1 MLYSKRYITVIFM
14 LLSLISF
21 GEAQSPVDRNVTVER
36 DFQPVI
42 QDAGKITG
50 LPEIQHVK
58 TTKER
63 VDYSE
68 IYQPLPFEKNM
79 LTLSA
84 EEVLHQRRK
93 ASREAFIRLGGGNYW
108 NTVGDV
114 VLPIIKNEKNR
125 LDLILK
131 HVGTFGDK
139 QHALS
144 RGTLD
149 YNHYFSTYDLYAGVA
164 FSHQYFNYYG
174 NNFYGSNGDTITTNN
189 LKGYSDLLSA
199 PQPIYKEQKI
209 DRITRFPQEISLA
222 DLANSPLYDMLWR
235 YHAHVGIR
243 SLPNATGKTYNGELN
258 YDLFQSDNGLQENIF
273 KMQYGF
279 SNPVGQ
285 NRFGMDF
292 ELSNMFYNENDTS
305 KINFWDYYAT
315 FTMNPYYLM
324 ERPDWYLRAG
334 LKTTFSFIHG
344 RPFNPMPDV
353 SAEWKV
359 LPKLLAVYGG
369 VTGSFSPSTLS
380 SIAEENP
387 YVFSDLRVRDAYTPV
402 NPYFGFKLKPLH
414 NLLLDAF
421 MDYSYIVDQY
431 FFVNKEYHTTD
442 IPGVYSILFTN
453 RFNVLYSNANL
464 FRFGVRAN
472 YNFRNTVN
480 VQLKGTYNSWDVKD
494 ELHAWMKPAIEADLS
509 TDVRITRN
517 LTASANIFYEGE
529 RYAKLGDNP
538 FKMDPKF
545 DINLGAGYSFNRT
558 FSVFAKVNN
567 LLNSKYQQFYGY
579 DVQGINF
586 LLGGAISF

>member
-243 SLPNATGKTYNGELN
+243 SLPNATEIG
-258 YDLFQSDNGLQENIF
+258 
-273 KMQYGF
+273 
-279 SNPVGQ
+279 
-285 NRFGMDF
+285 
-292 ELSNMFYNENDTS
+292 
-305 KINFWDYYAT
+305 
-315 FTMNPYYLM
+315 
-324 ERPDWYLRAG
+324 RA
-334 LKTTFSFIHG
+334 SCRG
-344 RPFNPMPDV
+344 RV
-353 SAEWKV
+353 
-359 LPKLLAVYGG
+359 
-369 VTGSFSPSTLS
+369 
-380 SIAEENP
+380 
-387 YVFSDLRVRDAYTPV
+387 
-402 NPYFGFKLKPLH
+402 
-414 NLLLDAF
+414 
-421 MDYSYIVDQY
+421 
-431 FFVNKEYHTTD
+431 
-442 IPGVYSILFTN
+442 
-453 RFNVLYSNANL
+453 
-464 FRFGVRAN
+464 
-472 YNFRNTVN
+472 
-480 VQLKGTYNSWDVKD
+480 
-494 ELHAWMKPAIEADLS
+494 
-509 TDVRITRN
+509 
-517 LTASANIFYEGE
+517 
-529 RYAKLGDNP
+529 
-538 FKMDPKF
+538 
-545 DINLGAGYSFNRT
+545 
-558 FSVFAKVNN
+558 
-567 LLNSKYQQFYGY
+567 
-579 DVQGINF
+579 
-586 LLGGAISF
+586 